1 MHIFHTLEK
10 YVAAILRNLHARS
23 QNTEKGVKD
32 HLSVQTPRKGCRAQK
47 TETAIILIIMHN
59 KTLHF
64 SGLVIATR
72 LQMVMVRPEGTDGGE
87 QMWSLHANHPFF
99 PHYLQGLKD

>member
-1 MHIFHTLEK
+1 MPKVCGCNIKKLACKITK
-10 YVAAILRNLHARS
+10 DR
-23 QNTEKGVKD
+23 KGVKN

-47 TETAIILIIMHN
+47 TETAIILILMHN
-59 KTLHF
+59 KTLHC
-64 SGLVIATR
+64 SGLVIATK

-87 QMWSLHANHPFF
+87 QMWSLHANHLFF